1 MTFCDL
7 KVLSHQWYNT
17 SMAQRKKQFRKIVIV
32 VDMSAGASARDV
44 LSGIFKFVNTGYPWS
59 LRLIQLPGES
69 LKQSI
74 PGSIASEADGMIVT
88 CEPDRE
94 SLAAIAETDVP
105 TVFVDVRHPQFE
117 RKAGR
122 VAFVRNDNEG
132 IGRAGAKYLAN
143 LGSFNSFGF
152 VPDIENRTW
161 SVLREQTFRNELEG
175 RGFAVRT
182 FGEGSPCLAEDRTRL
197 IAWLKDLPKPAAV
210 MAAFDFRA
218 TQIVDAC
225 SEAGIRVPGQ
235 VALIGVDNDELLC
248 QSANPFLSSI
258 KPDHV
263 HEGFLAAAEL
273 HRLFR
278 SRARACRRESFC
290 RIRGVV
296 ERESTKATPPAAIL
310 IRRALAFIAA
320 NATTNLRVDE
330 IASELGVSRR
340 LLERR
345 FRALRGESLK
355 ERILQERLAVVK
367 RLLKTTSRSC
377 TKIAAECGFPNANYL
392 PHLFR
397 RETGQTMSNFRS
409 NAD

>member
-1 MTFCDL
+1 MI
-7 KVLSHQWYNT
+7 
-17 SMAQRKKQFRKIVIV
+17 QRRKQFRKILIV

-44 LSGIFKFVNTGYPWS
+44 LSGIFKFVNAGHPWS
-59 LRLIQLPGES
+59 LRLVQLPGES
-69 LKQSI
+69 LKQSVSG
-74 PGSIASEADGMIVT
+74 PIASEADGMIVT

-94 SLAAIAETDVP
+94 SLAAIAKTAVP
-105 TVFVDVRHPQFE
+105 TVFVDVRHPLFE
-117 RKAGR
+117 RKTGR

-132 IGRAGAKYLAN
+132 IGHAGAKYLAN
-143 LGSFNSFGF
+143 LGNFNSFGF

-161 SVLREQTFRNELEG
+161 SVLREQAFRNELEG

-182 FGEGSPCLAEDRTRL
+182 FGEGSPRLAEDRSRL

-218 TQIVDAC
+218 TQVADAC
-225 SEAGIRVPGQ
+225 SEADIRIPEQ

-248 QSANPFLSSI
+248 QSTNPILSSI

-263 HEGFLAAAEL
+263 HEGFLAATEL
-273 HRLFR
+273 NRLFR
-278 SRARACRRESFC
+278 AGPRAHRRESFC

-296 ERESTKATPPAAIL
+296 ERESTKAGPPAAIL
-310 IRRALAFIAA
+310 IRRTLAFIAA
-320 NATTNLRVDE
+320 NATSNLRVDE

-345 FRALRGESLK
+345 FRTLRGESLK

-377 TKIAAECGFPNANYL
+377 AKIAAECGFPNANYL
-392 PHLFR
+392 SHLFR
-397 RETGQTMSNFRS
+397 RETGQSMKAFRIPEGRG
-409 NAD
+409 

>member
-1 MTFCDL
+1 M
-7 KVLSHQWYNT
+7 V
-17 SMAQRKKQFRKIVIV
+17 QRRKQFRKIFIV

-44 LSGIFKFVNTGYPWS
+44 LSGIFKFANAGHPWS

-69 LKQSI
+69 LMQSLS
-74 PGSIASEADGMIVT
+74 GSIATEADGMIVT

-94 SLAAIAETDVP
+94 SLAVIAKTDIP
-105 TVFVDVRHPQFE
+105 TVFVDVRHPEFE

-143 LGSFNSFGF
+143 LGNFNSFGF

-161 SVLREQTFRNELEG
+161 SVLREQAFRNELNG
-175 RGFAVRT
+175 CGFAVST
-182 FGEGSPCLAEDRTRL
+182 FGEGSPRLTDDRKRL
-197 IAWLKDLPKPAAV
+197 IDWLKDLPKPAGV

-225 SEAGIRVPGQ
+225 SEAGIRIPEQ
-235 VALIGVDNDELLC
+235 IALIGVDNDELLC
-248 QSANPFLSSI
+248 QSTNPFLSSI

-263 HEGFLAAAEL
+263 HEGFLAATEL
-273 HRLFR
+273 NRLFHAGP
-278 SRARACRRESFC
+278 RAHRRESFC

-296 ERESTKATPPAAIL
+296 ERESTKAGPPAAIL
-310 IRRALAFIAA
+310 IRRTLAFIAA
-320 NATTNLRVDE
+320 NATSNLRVDE

-345 FRALRGESLK
+345 FRTLRNESLK

-377 TKIAAECGFPNANYL
+377 IKIAAECGFPNANYL
-392 PHLFR
+392 THLFK
-397 RETGQTMSNFRS
+397 RETGQSMRDFRS
-409 NAD
+409 NVRRSSAGC